1 MATSSKQIAAN
12 QANAKKSTGPRTAQG
27 KLVSCKNSRIH
38 GILSRDLAVGSEDP
52 AEYELL
58 LHELVGDL
66 QPRGAN
72 ELLLV
77 EKIATAL
84 WKMKRLNAAES
95 AIVKQVQM
103 DITAKYSATG
113 PQSGQPGLSNT
124 LAAHAMPVD
133 SLKFMRYQAQLEGQ
147 YYRALTMLQIVQTR
161 RQGKTLMNIDPQQ
174 AEPM

>member
-1 MATSSKQIAAN
+1 MATSSKQVAAN
-12 QANAKKSTGPRTAQG
+12 QANAKKSTGPRTVQG
-27 KLVSCKNSRIH
+27 KLASSKNSRIH

-58 LHELVGDL
+58 LHELVSDL
-66 QPRGAN
+66 QPQGAN

-103 DITAKYSATG
+103 DITAKYATASL
-113 PQSGQPGLSNT
+113 QSGQPGLASA
-124 LAAHAMPVD
+124 LAANAMPVD
-133 SLKFMRYQAQLEGQ
+133 SLKFMRYQSQLEGQ

-161 RQGKTLMNIDPQQ
+161 RQDKTLIYIDPQQ
-174 AEPM
+174 DEPT

>member
-27 KLVSCKNSRIH
+27 KLASSKNSRIH

-58 LHELVGDL
+58 LHELVADL
-66 QPRGAN
+66 QPQGAN

-84 WKMKRLNAAES
+84 WKMKPLTAAES

-103 DITAKYSATG
+103 DISAKYTEAG
-113 PQSGQPGLSNT
+113 PEFGKPGLSHA
-124 LAAHAMPVD
+124 LAANAMPAD
-133 SLKFMRYQAQLEGQ
+133 SLRFMRYQAQLEGQ
-147 YYRALTMLQIVQTR
+147 YYRALTMLQVVQTR
-161 RQGKTLMNIDPQQ
+161 RHDKALIYIAPQQ
-174 AEPM
+174 DEPT